1 MIIISTINVCVIF
14 GFYVGCNGDLLYEV
28 SSGQCVETCSTCEI
42 STGGSCQRFA
52 TVTGKDYCDV
62 LTDSAIKTVSNEAP
76 RCRCLSGIA
85 CILHTGH
92 INTQQL
98 QLFHQQMMIVTD
110 L

>member
-1 MIIISTINVCVIF
+1 MVTYCMRSAVDSVLKPALLAKF
-14 GFYVGCNGDLLYEV
+14 QQVVHAKDLLLLQV
-28 SSGQCVETCSTCEI
+28 KI
-42 STGGSCQRFA
+42 
-52 TVTGKDYCDV
+52 YCDV

-76 RCRCLSGIA
+76 RCRCLGGIA